1 MNFITFPGSRRVDF
15 IKFSISAVHQPAEQ
29 NLLHVVNTFNDEND
43 VKRTIQENKVF
54 RFSSQQF
61 KTDDG
66 CFFKQM
72 NRVSILIA

>member
-1 MNFITFPGSRRVDF
+1 MNFITFPGSRRVNF

-29 NLLHVVNTFNDEND
+29 NLLHVENTFNNEND
-43 VKRTIQENKVF
+43 VKRTTEVF

-66 CFFKQM
+66 CFFKKM